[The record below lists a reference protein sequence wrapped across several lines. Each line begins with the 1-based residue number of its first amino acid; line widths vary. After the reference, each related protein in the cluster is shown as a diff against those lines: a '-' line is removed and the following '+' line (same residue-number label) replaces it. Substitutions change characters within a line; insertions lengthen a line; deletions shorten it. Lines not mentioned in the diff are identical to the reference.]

1 MNSFLSKPYA
11 ERQIIVICP
20 EDEEEAKS
28 SIIDWNEFGNATR
41 IDWTKFGRKMGA
53 DWKVAGIDIKKLA
66 TKSANFCL
74 KYSPYT
80 GPYYWMIHGTKTG
93 IKKIYKRFHKNNFD
107 FNRLLFLTCEKVSSE
122 ISFPVG
128 HPLIDFCYVG
138 HPILPNCYFP
148 VASFHNVLFEE
159 KVNELVTLIAS
170 LGAKRLKVRCIQGY
184 KSSAGISF
192 IISEPQSSSKVG
204 AETGYNKESW
214 REGIFEETYFPTEQP
229 KIPDGLVWFKSEP
242 TWQALAERRLK
253 FNTQTFRIQLAYKE
267 DYGINTSLTLG
278 LEKCG
283 VKLGGSFTKFEATL
297 WEFEGDF
304 SRDIK

>member
-11 ERQIIVICP
+11 ERQIILIVP
-20 EDEEEAKS
+20 KDEEDAKS
-28 SIIDWNEFGNATR
+28 SIIEWNEFGNVTR
-41 IDWTKFGRKMGA
+41 INWAKFGRKMGA

-66 TKSANFCL
+66 TKSLKFCF

-80 GPYYWMIHGTKTG
+80 GPYYWMFRGTKTG
-93 IKKIYKRFHKNNFD
+93 IKKIYKKFHKKDFD
-107 FNRLLFLTCEKVSSE
+107 FNRLLSLTCEKANSE

-138 HPILPNCYFP
+138 HPILPNRYFP
-148 VASFHNVLFEE
+148 IASFHNILFEE

-170 LGAKRLKVRCIQGY
+170 LCAKRLKVRCVQGY
-184 KSSAGISF
+184 KSSGGISLG
-192 IISEPQSSSKVG
+192 ISDPQSSLKVG
-204 AETGYNKESW
+204 AEAGYNKEAQ
-214 REGIFEETYFPTEQP
+214 REGIFEETYSPIGQP
-229 KIPDGLVWFKSEP
+229 KIPDGLVWFKTEP
-242 TWQALAERRLK
+242 TWQAFAERKLK
-253 FNTQTFRIQLAYKE
+253 LNTKTFFIQLTYKE

-283 VKLGGSFTKFEATL
+283 VKLGGNFTRFESTL

-304 SRDIK
+304 